1 MQRTRLH
8 NRRRGF
14 TLVEMLVVI
23 SILLILSYMSLSI
36 YNVAADSDRI
46 RSSARQI
53 QSYMEGARDRAIL
66 AGRNDPDTSIGVR
79 FLVNPNG
86 PKGNTSH
93 ITVNSMVFVKKTE
106 PITGTLYAL
115 GTGDDPDPM
124 NSPGDDS
131 PSRPDKPQNI
141 GGSSYPVVGG
151 FTFDVPGVSIENLV
165 LQDLLH
171 EGASLKVYRGAD
183 RSSVPQKVSVAQILD
198 SSTSPAADDGRLV
211 INEEVTWNTPKAS
224 SGDNTLDQRDDGHF
238 SAFGP
243 FAFELE
249 LSPSVMPNQ
258 EPRTLGPGIAIDLGN
273 SGGAISEFPAA
284 WNSKPFDIMFS
295 PRGTVTGSAA
305 AAGLV
310 HLVLRDVADIEKEV
324 TLGDVNDPNR
334 EGEELIVTLFT
345 RTGHISSHPVH
356 PTDTFLYAETG
367 QVAQ

>member
-1 MQRTRLH
+1 MQRTQPH
-8 NRRRGF
+8 NSRRGF

-53 QSYMEGARDRAIL
+53 QSYLEGARDRAIL

-79 FLVNPNG
+79 FLANPNG
-86 PKGNTSH
+86 PQGSTSH
-93 ITVNSMVFVKKTE
+93 VTVNSMVFVKRTE
-106 PITGTLYAL
+106 PITGTLTAF
-115 GTGDDPDPM
+115 GTGDDPSTP
-124 NSPGDDS
+124 SPADESPSKPDS
-131 PSRPDKPQNI
+131 PLVD
-141 GGSSYPVVGG
+141 GGSNFPAVGRLD
-151 FTFDVPGVSIENLV
+151 FDVPNVTIANLV

-171 EGASLKVYRGAD
+171 LGAKLKVYRGAD
-183 RSSVPQKVSVAQILD
+183 RSTIPQTVFVADIKPDTSATRGRLITSEAITWNSKTSPGD
-198 SSTSPAADDGRLV
+198 SSLAQS
-211 INEEVTWNTPKAS
+211 N
-224 SGDNTLDQRDDGHF
+224 DNHF
-238 SAFGP
+238 SQFGP

-258 EPRTLGPGIAIDLGN
+258 EPANLGTGIAIDVANANGD
-273 SGGAISEFPAA
+273 ISEYPAA
-284 WNSKPFDIMFS
+284 WKSKPYDIMFS

-305 AAGLV
+305 ASGLI

-324 TLGDVNDPNR
+324 TLGNVDDPNR

-356 PTDTFLYAETG
+356 PSDIFQFAETG